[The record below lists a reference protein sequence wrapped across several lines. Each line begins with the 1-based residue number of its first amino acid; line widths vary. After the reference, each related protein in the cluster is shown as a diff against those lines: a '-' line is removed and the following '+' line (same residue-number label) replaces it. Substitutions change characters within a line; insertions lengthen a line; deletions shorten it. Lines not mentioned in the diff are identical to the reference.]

1 MQKPAVILA
10 TALSTLALAGA
21 VGVGVA
27 SADPTPVPGSG
38 PSATTSPSA
47 PATTPATDQGAQKK
61 AGRADK
67 ADRAGKKGK
76 RDLARRALHGEV
88 TLGGKQA
95 KVVDFQRGTVTAV
108 SDSSITV
115 VSKDDFSATY
125 VVDAKT
131 KVRQAKEKAALS
143 DVQTG
148 DKVRVVAVKS
158 GSTLTATKIA
168 DRTK

>member
-1 MQKPAVILA
+1 MQKPTVILA

-27 SADPTPVPGSG
+27 SADPTPGPSSG

-47 PATTPATDQGAQKK
+47 PTTAPAPDQGAGKK
-61 AGRADK
+61 ADK
-67 ADRAGKKGK
+67 AAKKGK
-76 RDLARRALHGEV
+76 RDLTRRALHGEV
-88 TLGGKQA
+88 TLGGKKA

-115 VSKDDFSATY
+115 VSKDDFSATF

-131 KVRQAKEKAALS
+131 TVRQAKEKAAIG
-143 DVQTG
+143 DVETG

-158 GSTLTATKIA
+158 GSTLTATRIA